1 VTWQAG
7 PVSSRW
13 EASSRGAFFKRIAPE
28 LLGSALRG
36 VPGTVAIVQRAAA
49 AHDIEA
55 FARALGRPA
64 PDLTVRDDGLE
75 DLLALMGLVD
85 EYVGV
90 SNTNMHLRA
99 AAGRAARVLVP
110 LPPEWRLGAA
120 GDESAWFPGFRI
132 YREAPA
138 TGWGGA
144 LAQLTA
150 DLAAALAAQKRP
162 AAAYD

>member
-1 VTWQAG
+1 MPDVG
-7 PVSSRW
+7 
-13 EASSRGAFFKRIAPE
+13 
-28 LLGSALRG
+28 
-36 VPGTVAIVQRAAA
+36 
-49 AHDIEA
+49 A

-64 PDLTVRDDGLE
+64 PDLAVGDDDLE

-85 EYVGV
+85 EYIGV

-99 AAGRAARVLVP
+99 AAGRVARVLVP
-110 LPPEWRLGAA
+110 LPPEWRLGAVGA
-120 GDESAWFPGFRI
+120 ESTWFPGFRI

-150 DLAAALAAQKRP
+150 DLAAAFAAEGRP